1 MKKEIITQSD
11 PKSPISEVFRAL
23 RTNLQF
29 MNRAVECQTI
39 LITSTVQSEGKSWVS
54 ANLATTF
61 AQTGSKTL
69 IIDADMRK
77 PRQHK
82 MFQTTNVPGLS
93 NYLSGINDVGK
104 RQEINV
110 INCIKQTNV
119 ENLYLLPSGNIPP
132 NPSELLMSDKT
143 ISLIDEVT
151 KNFDVVIFDGAP
163 CLLVTDSTII
173 SRLVDNT
180 VLVTSHKYTKIDDL
194 KEATKRIKRVG
205 GNIAGV
211 ILNRIEISN
220 KKYEN
225 KYYYASSNVPSTS
238 VKSSSK
244 IKRIINEDVESDK
257 QIHIKDYE
265 ELNKPKRLKDE
276 AVQIDKPKRLKEER
290 VETKKSQYG
299 DDIANM
305 SKKVKDEW
313 DIHKN
318 PKSLR
323 IDYEDETLD
332 RSDSEQNENIN
343 EYINDRV
350 KDTEEKIK
358 MEIQRNNGK
367 RFSEIEEVPSDK
379 AKEILESI
387 KRFK

>member
-29 MNRAVECQTI
+29 MSRATNCQT
-39 LITSTVQSEGKSWVS
+39 LLVTSTVQSEGKSWIS

-61 AQTGSKTL
+61 AQTGAKTL

-82 MFQTTNVPGLS
+82 IFQITNTPGLS
-93 NYLSGINDVGK
+93 NYLSGINDVGR
-104 RQEINV
+104 RQNYNAME
-110 INCIKQTNV
+110 CIKKTNI
-119 ENLYLLPSGNIPP
+119 ENLSVLPSGNIPP
-132 NPSELLMSDKT
+132 NPSELLMSDRT
-143 ISLIDEVT
+143 IELIDEAS

-180 VLVTSHKYTKIDDL
+180 VLVTSYKYTKIDDL

-205 GNIAGV
+205 GNIAGI
-211 ILNRIEISN
+211 ILNRVEISN
-220 KKYEN
+220 KKYES
-225 KYYYASSNVPSTS
+225 KYYYASNNSPSTN
-238 VKSSSK
+238 VKSST
-244 IKRIINEDVESDK
+244 RT
-257 QIHIKDYE
+257 
-265 ELNKPKRLKDE
+265 KRLKNEDSFSE
-276 AVQIDKPKRLKEER
+276 EEDNKESKRFEK
-290 VETKKSQYG
+290 TKQNNN
-299 DDIANM
+299 I
-305 SKKVKDEW
+305 SKNISSTENDKDE
-313 DIHKN
+313 N
-318 PKSLR
+318 
-323 IDYEDETLD
+323 ID
-332 RSDSEQNENIN
+332 
-343 EYINDRV
+343 EYISDKV

-358 MEIQRNNGK
+358 DEIKKNNGK

-387 KRFK
+387 KKFK

>member
-1 MKKEIITQSD
+1 MRKEIITQSD

-29 MNRAVECQTI
+29 MNKASNCQTI
-39 LITSTVQSEGKSWVS
+39 LITSTVQSEGKSWTS

-61 AQTGSKTL
+61 AQTGTKTL

-82 MFQTTNVPGLS
+82 IFQISNIPGLS
-93 NYLSGINDVGK
+93 NYLSGINDMGRKQNLSVLD
-104 RQEINV
+104 
-110 INCIKQTNV
+110 CIKKTGI

-132 NPSELLMSDKT
+132 NPSELLMSDRT
-143 ISLIDEVT
+143 LELLEEV
-151 KNFDVVIFDGAP
+151 KNNFDVVIFDGAP

-173 SRLVDNT
+173 SRIVDST
-180 VLVTSHKYTKIDDL
+180 VLVTSYKYTKIDDL

-211 ILNRIEISN
+211 ILNRVEISN
-220 KKYEN
+220 KKYES
-225 KYYYASSNVPSTS
+225 KYYYASTNVPSTN

-244 IKRIINEDVESDK
+244 IKETRR
-257 QIHIKDYE
+257 IKDE
-265 ELNKPKRLKDE
+265 D
-276 AVQIDKPKRLKEER
+276 LKEDRE
-290 VETKKSQYG
+290 VFEDKTKT
-299 DDIANM
+299 
-305 SKKVKDEW
+305 VKEE
-313 DIHKN
+313 K
-318 PKSLR
+318 
-323 IDYEDETLD
+323 ID
-332 RSDSEQNENIN
+332 
-343 EYINDRV
+343 EYINDKV

-358 MEIQRNNGK
+358 REIQRNNGK

-387 KRFK
+387 KGYK

>member
-29 MNRAVECQTI
+29 MSKSSNCQTI
-39 LITSTVQSEGKSWVS
+39 LITSTVQSEGKSWTS

-61 AQTGSKTL
+61 AQTGTKTL

-82 MFQTTNVPGLS
+82 IFQVSNVPGLS
-93 NYLSGINDVGK
+93 NYLSGINDMGRKQNLDVFD
-104 RQEINV
+104 
-110 INCIKQTNV
+110 CIKKTGID
-119 ENLYLLPSGNIPP
+119 NLYLLPSGNIPP

-143 ISLIDEVT
+143 LALLEEV
-151 KNFDVVIFDGAP
+151 KNNFDVVIFDGAP

-173 SRLVDNT
+173 SRIVDNT
-180 VLVTSHKYTKIDDL
+180 VLVTSYKYTKIDDL

-205 GNIAGV
+205 GKIAGV
-211 ILNRIEISN
+211 ILNRVEISN

-225 KYYYASSNVPSTS
+225 KYYYASSNVPSTNVRS
-238 VKSSSK
+238 STKSKELKREKLDTKADKEKEIKKDVEYTSTKKDDTKEAGKEKRFKENGSK
-244 IKRIINEDVESDK
+244 INEKTKPEEK
-257 QIHIKDYE
+257 NKD
-265 ELNKPKRLKDE
+265 
-276 AVQIDKPKRLKEER
+276 
-290 VETKKSQYG
+290 
-299 DDIANM
+299 
-305 SKKVKDEW
+305 
-313 DIHKN
+313 
-318 PKSLR
+318 
-323 IDYEDETLD
+323 
-332 RSDSEQNENIN
+332 IN

-358 MEIQRNNGK
+358 REIQRNNGK

-379 AKEILESI
+379 AREILESI
-387 KRFK
+387 RRFK